1 MSPTPDQRMPCPRQY
16 QEDQLGLARVAVN
29 PRSRCALT
37 ASEVMTSPVTTVKAD
52 TSILEAAA
60 MLARSG
66 LSALPVLDDDG
77 AVVGI
82 TTEAD
87 LARDQ
92 LCATRQ
98 RARAGRERIPTTVGE
113 VMSRTPLIA
122 PPDYDLAELVSLML
136 VAGTSVVPVVDNC
149 RLVGIISMREVL
161 RIVGSGHSDQ
171 RSIPA
176 LSDSSAVVH
185 AEYQGLAMA

>member
-1 MSPTPDQRMPCPRQY
+1 MSPTPDQPMPCPRQHE
-16 QEDQLGLARVAVN
+16 EDQFGLARPPGN
-29 PRSRCALT
+29 PRSCGVLT
-37 ASEVMTSPVTTVKAD
+37 AAEVMTPPLTTLTPD
-52 TSILEAAA
+52 TSIPEAAA
-60 MLARSG
+60 MLARNG
-66 LSALPVLDDDG
+66 VSALPVLDDDG

-98 RARAGRERIPTTVGE
+98 RTGASRERIPTTVGE

-122 PPDYDLAELVSLML
+122 PPNYELAELVSLML
-136 VAGTSVVPVVDNC
+136 VAGTSVVPIVDNC

-161 RIVGSGHSDQ
+161 RIVGAGHTDP

-176 LSDSSAVVH
+176 PSDSSSVVH
-185 AEYQGLAMA
+185 AGYQGLAMA

>member
-1 MSPTPDQRMPCPRQY
+1 MPCPRQHE
-16 QEDQLGLARVAVN
+16 QDQFGLARIPGN
-29 PRSRCALT
+29 SRSRCVLT
-37 ASEVMTSPVTTVKAD
+37 AAEVMTPPVTTVKPD

-66 LSALPVLDDDG
+66 VSALPVLDDNG

-92 LCATRQ
+92 LCASRQ
-98 RARAGRERIPTTVGE
+98 RTGTRRERIPTTVGE

-122 PPDYDLAELVSLML
+122 PPDYELAELVSLML
-136 VAGTSVVPVVDNC
+136 VAGTSVVPIVDDC
-149 RLVGIISMREVL
+149 HLVGIISMREVL
-161 RIVGSGHSDQ
+161 RIVGSGHSDP
-171 RSIPA
+171 RPVPA
-176 LSDSSAVVH
+176 PADSSSVVH

>member
-1 MSPTPDQRMPCPRQY
+1 
-16 QEDQLGLARVAVN
+16 
-29 PRSRCALT
+29 
-37 ASEVMTSPVTTVKAD
+37 
-52 TSILEAAA
+52 
-60 MLARSG
+60 
-66 LSALPVLDDDG
+66 
-77 AVVGI
+77 
-82 TTEAD
+82 
-87 LARDQ
+87 
-92 LCATRQ
+92 
-98 RARAGRERIPTTVGE
+98 
-113 VMSRTPLIA
+113 MSRTPLIA

-161 RIVGSGHSDQ
+161 RIVGSGHSDP

>member
-1 MSPTPDQRMPCPRQY
+1 MSPTPDQRMPCPRQH
-16 QEDQLGLARVAVN
+16 QQDQFCLARPPGN
-29 PRSRCALT
+29 SRSRGVLT
-37 ASEVMTSPVTTVKAD
+37 ASEVMTSPVTTVKPD

-60 MLARSG
+60 MLARNG
-66 LSALPVLDDDG
+66 VSALPVLDDDG

-82 TTEAD
+82 ATEAD

-92 LCATRQ
+92 LCASRQ
-98 RARAGRERIPTTVGE
+98 RTGTSRERIPTTVGE

-122 PPDYDLAELVSLML
+122 PPDYELAELVSLML
-136 VAGTSVVPVVDNC
+136 VAGTSVVPIVDNC

-161 RIVGSGHSDQ
+161 RIVGSGHPDP
-171 RSIPA
+171 RSMPA
-176 LSDSSAVVH
+176 PSDSSSVGH

>member
-1 MSPTPDQRMPCPRQY
+1 MPRRHLHEQDQF
-16 QEDQLGLARVAVN
+16 GLARSPGN
-29 PRSRCALT
+29 SRSRGVLT
-37 ASEVMTSPVTTVKAD
+37 VAEVMTPPVTTVRPD

-66 LSALPVLDDDG
+66 VSALPVLDDNG

-92 LCATRQ
+92 LCASRQ
-98 RARAGRERIPTTVGE
+98 RTGTSRERIPTAVGE

-122 PPDYDLAELVSLML
+122 PPDYELAELVSLML

-149 RLVGIISMREVL
+149 RLVGIVSMREVL
-161 RIVGSGHSDQ
+161 RIVGSGQYDP
-171 RSIPA
+171 RPVPA
-176 LSDSSAVVH
+176 PADSSSVVH
-185 AEYQGLAMA
+185 AECQGLAMA